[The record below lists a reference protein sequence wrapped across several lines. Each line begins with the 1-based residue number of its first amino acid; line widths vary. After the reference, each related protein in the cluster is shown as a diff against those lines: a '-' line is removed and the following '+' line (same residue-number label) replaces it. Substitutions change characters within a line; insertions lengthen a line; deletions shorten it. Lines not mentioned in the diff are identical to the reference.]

1 MAPRLEAAQGEARHR
16 GAGRTALVVLAPLL
30 SAASPPKNGEH
41 SWARSWDRRSRQGN
55 TSPSQPRP
63 SIPKNMKGSG
73 RGCPCSPS
81 PVVLGILQKDAPA
94 LLARTWLKDRL
105 SRHLSQERN
114 PRGWGCAPSLGQ
126 PAGQCVKAALH
137 PHHIREEQGLGEVL
151 HSHEEC
157 ARLQMKQKSE
167 LSWNS
172 HSGRK
177 SPGATFAGQRS
188 AQRPP
193 GPSAPSAAEA
203 MQHPGSTQGL
213 DMS

>member
-1 MAPRLEAAQGEARHR
+1 MKATRCYQDPQQSSAHVWEGSSSHCKATESASPQLCCRPHGIPLRLEAAQGEARHR

-63 SIPKNMKGSG
+63 SIPKNVKRSG

-94 LLARTWLKDRL
+94 LPARTWLKDQL

-114 PRGWGCAPSLGQ
+114 PRGWGCAPNLGQ
-126 PAGQCVKAALH
+126 PAGRCVKAALH

-151 HSHEEC
+151 HSH
-157 ARLQMKQKSE
+157 
-167 LSWNS
+167 
-172 HSGRK
+172 
-177 SPGATFAGQRS
+177 
-188 AQRPP
+188 
-193 GPSAPSAAEA
+193 
-203 MQHPGSTQGL
+203 
-213 DMS
+213 

>member
-1 MAPRLEAAQGEARHR
+1 MLPRPSAELCTRLGRKQLTLQGYRERQPPALLPPWHPPAAPWLEAAQGEARHR

-55 TSPSQPRP
+55 MSPSQPRP

-94 LLARTWLKDRL
+94 LPARTWLKDQL

-114 PRGWGCAPSLGQ
+114 PRGWGCAPNLGQ
-126 PAGQCVKAALH
+126 PAGRCVKAALH

-151 HSHEEC
+151 HSH
-157 ARLQMKQKSE
+157 
-167 LSWNS
+167 
-172 HSGRK
+172 
-177 SPGATFAGQRS
+177 
-188 AQRPP
+188 
-193 GPSAPSAAEA
+193 
-203 MQHPGSTQGL
+203 
-213 DMS
+213 